1 MHSTPTNMTY
11 SNSTPLNII
20 DINELLFESND
31 NNKINN
37 TTNTK
42 SNEFNFAQVWG
53 EIDGE
58 YNEVSEFVE
67 ACKLIVSNNAIAA
80 ALALNEQSSC
90 SNKVEQSSLS
100 AFIGDIT
107 PAAAAVAAAGESP
120 LMNTPYL
127 DSCMNTPFTPASV
140 FTPSMA
146 QFRNSPYYSPYIDS
160 FKVNDM
166 AHNDDIQVA
175 KYLKN
180 DMMSTTTS
188 SWHTPAIT
196 TTDLINTPAI
206 SSTDV
211 SPELLNSLDNL
222 NGDPTQLLLDTAQ
235 TENVA
240 TDESSDFLFPPLPS
254 DQQQQPS
261 YQLNT
266 NVTQNDDL
274 FNAEDFDA
282 GNFLDDCF
290 DDCFLPI
297 QEEVALPVNAK
308 ADVAVLPKPVEINNK
323 RKNKDDISHK
333 KNKRVKISSTD
344 AERKFECDICHATFN
359 RRYNLGT
366 HIKTHDKNRS
376 KDYACHLCLKPFDRK
391 HDLTRH
397 IATVHNGERAYSC
410 TECTSTFSRKDAL
423 VRHRVQKHQHEA

>member
-1 MHSTPTNMTY
+1 MTY
-11 SNSTPLNII
+11 SNSSLNII

-31 NNKINN
+31 NKINN
-37 TTNTK
+37 TSNTK

-53 EIDGE
+53 EID
-58 YNEVSEFVE
+58 
-67 ACKLIVSNNAIAA
+67 AA

-146 QFRNSPYYSPYIDS
+146 QFQNSPYYSPYIDS
-160 FKVNDM
+160 FKVNDL

-188 SWHTPAIT
+188 SWHTPAIS

-211 SPELLNSLDNL
+211 SPDLLNSLDTF
-222 NGDPTQLLLDTAQ
+222 NGDPSQLLLDTTP
-235 TENVA
+235 TENIV

-274 FNAEDFDA
+274 FNTEDFDA

-297 QEEVALPVNAK
+297 QDEIPLPSHNNNNV
-308 ADVAVLPKPVEINNK
+308 DMTVLPKPVEINNNK
-323 RKNKDDISHK
+323 RKNKDDVSHK
-333 KNKRVKISSTD
+333 KNKRVKVSPTD

-376 KDYACHLCLKPFDRK
+376 KDYSCHLCMKPFDRK

-423 VRHRVQKHQHEA
+423 VRHHVQKHQHEA